1 MPLARQT
8 PLDLGRRERQLV
20 ETVYRLG
27 RASVGEVRD
36 ALPDP
41 PSYSAVRAM
50 LGKLVKKGVLR
61 QEEAGPRYV
70 YRPAVPREQATRAAL
85 THLLN
90 TFFDGSAEQAVAA
103 LLRMSDARVS
113 PDVLERLT
121 QRVRRA
127 RKNGR

>member
-1 MPLARQT
+1 MPHPQT
-8 PLDLGRRERQLV
+8 HLDLGRRERQLV

-27 RASVGEVRD
+27 RAAVGEVRD

-61 QEEAGPRYV
+61 QQQDGPRYV
-70 YRPAVPREQATRAAL
+70 YLPAVSHEQATRTAL
-85 THLLN
+85 KHLLN
-90 TFFDGSAEQAVAA
+90 TFFDGSAADAVAA
-103 LLRMSDARVS
+103 LLRMSDAQLA

-121 QRVRRA
+121 QHVRRA
-127 RKNGR
+127 RHDGR